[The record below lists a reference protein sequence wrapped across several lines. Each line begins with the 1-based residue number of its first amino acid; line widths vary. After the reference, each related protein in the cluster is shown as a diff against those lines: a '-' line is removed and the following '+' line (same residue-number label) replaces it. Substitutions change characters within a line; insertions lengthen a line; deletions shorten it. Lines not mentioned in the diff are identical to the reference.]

1 LREVAILRQPEWP
14 KVSVSVRYFA
24 GAQAAAGVAEEQ
36 LTLSSPP
43 ASPLTVRD
51 LVSELVA
58 RHGPNLAR
66 VLAASSFIV
75 DEVTAGPERPLDDGA
90 QVDVLPPFAGG

>member
-1 LREVAILRQPEWP
+1 VAVLRQP
-14 KVSVSVRYFA
+14 KFGNVTVSVRFFA

-36 LTLSSPP
+36 LTLASAAATP
-43 ASPLTVRD
+43 ATVRT

-58 RHGPNLAR
+58 RHGADLAR

-75 DEVTAGPERPLDDGA
+75 DEVASGPEQPLSDGA
-90 QVDVLPPFAGG
+90 KVDVLPPFAGG

>member
-1 LREVAILRQPEWP
+1 
-14 KVSVSVRYFA
+14 VSVSVRYFA

-36 LTLSSPP
+36 LTLPSPP
-43 ASPLTVRD
+43 AAPPSVRT

-58 RHGPNLAR
+58 RHGADLAR

-75 DEVTAGPERPLDDGA
+75 DEVAADPEQILDDGA
-90 QVDVLPPFAGG
+90 RVDVLPPFAGG